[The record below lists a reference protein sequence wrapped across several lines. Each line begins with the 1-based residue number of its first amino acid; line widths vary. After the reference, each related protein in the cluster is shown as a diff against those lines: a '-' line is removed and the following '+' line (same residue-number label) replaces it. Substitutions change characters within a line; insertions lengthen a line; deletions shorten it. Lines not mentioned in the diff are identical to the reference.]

1 MMSPHAEDNQ
11 EIRGYLL
18 GGLSQKVRQQ
28 VEERLMT
35 EDGFFDELLLAEE
48 ELIDDYVGGQL
59 PLNERR
65 RFEQHFLS
73 TPERQRQLRFAQALS
88 RYVSNSSEQ
97 SETESARAENEFAK
111 AQLPASSPAP
121 AWAARLRAFWG
132 SRTLALATM
141 ALAAVVIAGSW
152 LWLSRTR
159 TFATLTLTAS
169 AGNRAE
175 GVQASK
181 VELPPDAD
189 ALRIFLML
197 PEGSASAT
205 RYRAELVNGNG
216 ETKSFEVAVQD
227 SRSVSA
233 VIPAAQLARGQYALR
248 LYKTDADGSEQRVPG
263 SYFFNVK

>member
-11 EIRGYLL
+11 EMRGYLL

-35 EDGFFDELLLAEE
+35 EDGSFDELLLVEE

-59 PLNERR
+59 PFDERR

-97 SETESARAENEFAK
+97 SETESARAENESAR

-132 SRTLALATM
+132 SRTWALATV

-159 TFATLTLTAS
+159 TSPPKTFATLTLTAS
-169 AGNRAE
+169 VGNRAE
-175 GVQASK
+175 GVQARK
-181 VELPPDAD
+181 VKLPPD

-197 PEGSASAT
+197 PEGSAPAT
-205 RYRAELVNGNG
+205 R
-216 ETKSFEVAVQD
+216 
-227 SRSVSA
+227 
-233 VIPAAQLARGQYALR
+233 
-248 LYKTDADGSEQRVPG
+248 
-263 SYFFNVK
+263 

>member
-1 MMSPHAEDNQ
+1 
-11 EIRGYLL
+11 
-18 GGLSQKVRQQ
+18 
-28 VEERLMT
+28 MT
-35 EDGFFDELLLAEE
+35 EDGFFDELLLVEE

-59 PLNERR
+59 PLDERQ

-88 RYVSNSSEQ
+88 RYVSNSSEK
-97 SETESARAENEFAK
+97 SEGESAQAEGESARAQPLAHTSGQKRAGWFD
-111 AQLPASSPAP
+111 
-121 AWAARLRAFWG
+121 AFWG
-132 SRTLALATM
+132 SRAWALRSAVALAVVVV
-141 ALAAVVIAGSW
+141 AVGA
-152 LWLSRTR
+152 LWLSRQRTTQPR

-175 GVQASK
+175 GVQARK
-181 VELPPDAD
+181 VKLPPDAD

-197 PEGSASAT
+197 PEGSAPAT

>member
-1 MMSPHAEDNQ
+1 
-11 EIRGYLL
+11 
-18 GGLSQKVRQQ
+18 
-28 VEERLMT
+28 MT

-59 PLNERR
+59 PLDERR

-88 RYVSNSSEQ
+88 RYVSNSSEK
-97 SETESARAENEFAK
+97 SEGESARAQPLAHTSGQKRAGWFG
-111 AQLPASSPAP
+111 
-121 AWAARLRAFWG
+121 AFWG
-132 SRTLALATM
+132 SRAWALRSAVALAVVVV
-141 ALAAVVIAGSW
+141 AVGA
-152 LWLSRTR
+152 LWLSRQRTTQPR

-169 AGNRAE
+169 VGNRAE

-181 VELPPDAD
+181 VKLPPDAD

-197 PEGSASAT
+197 PEGSAPAT

-216 ETKSFEVAVQD
+216 ETKSFEVAVED

-263 SYFFNVK
+263 SYFFNVE